1 MPGWAAIGPRIP
13 LFASFQSYFSG
24 TTSST
29 PPPSSRLVSPGCR
42 VYPTGSGKA
51 SIRRSMLQGKCRVR
65 WLSAMPDQVCAR
77 LYFPRRRIGRGPC
90 SEPSLAGTN
99 LGHPAVPNRKRNSRA
114 MNMCVCQ
121 KCSSK
126 RMRRA
131 VCADC
136 HEQMM
141 TRLGTEIR
149 RLQGEILELRISAN
163 LLRVIGQSAVRRIRQ
178 GNADGSFGSSTDLV
192 KLTTDHTP

>member
-1 MPGWAAIGPRIP
+1 VTGWAATGPRMP
-13 LFASFQSYFSG
+13 LFAPFQSYFSG
-24 TTSST
+24 TPSST

-51 SIRRSMLQGKCRVR
+51 SIRRSMLQDKCRVR
-65 WLSAMPDQVCAR
+65 WLSAN
-77 LYFPRRRIGRGPC
+77 
-90 SEPSLAGTN
+90 N

-126 RMRRA
+126 RVRRA
-131 VCADC
+131 VCTDC
-136 HEQMM
+136 YEQMM

-149 RLQGEILELRISAN
+149 RLQGEILELRVSAN
-163 LLRVIGQSAVRRIRQ
+163 LLRVIGQSAVRRFRQ
-178 GNADGSFGSSTDLV
+178 SNADRSFGSSTDLV
-192 KLTTDHTP
+192 TLTTDQKP

>member
-1 MPGWAAIGPRIP
+1 
-13 LFASFQSYFSG
+13 
-24 TTSST
+24 
-29 PPPSSRLVSPGCR
+29 
-42 VYPTGSGKA
+42 
-51 SIRRSMLQGKCRVR
+51 
-65 WLSAMPDQVCAR
+65 MPDQVCAR
-77 LYFPRRRIGRGPC
+77 LHFPLRRTGRGPC
-90 SEPSLAGTN
+90 SEPSLSGTN

-121 KCSSK
+121 KCSSR

-149 RLQGEILELRISAN
+149 RLQGEILELRVSAN
-163 LLRVIGQSAVRRIRQ
+163 RSEEHTSELQSRQYLVCRLLLA
-178 GNADGSFGSSTDLV
+178 
-192 KLTTDHTP
+192 KK